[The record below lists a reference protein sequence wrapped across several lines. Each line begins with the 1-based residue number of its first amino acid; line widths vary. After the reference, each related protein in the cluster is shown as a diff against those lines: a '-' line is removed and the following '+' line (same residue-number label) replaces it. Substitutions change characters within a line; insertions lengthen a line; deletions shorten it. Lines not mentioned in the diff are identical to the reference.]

1 MYVRVCVYVC
11 SELLAVTRHDVSWDE
26 RRRERVS
33 PDVSSSLRKDVC
45 EGKGFSDFCFFLGWP
60 TRHPGETSVGYEG
73 FSGGCGGSQVRSVC
87 LEVDQ
92 VEVRGGEVGAQSHVR
107 VLQLP
112 QDPPVEL
119 GADPV
124 ELHDVAG
131 ILLDPEA
138 VELLHQVT

>member
-1 MYVRVCVYVC
+1 MTFLKLLLICILGRTPVGDLGEDVRD
-11 SELLAVTRHDVSWDE
+11 T
-26 RRRERVS
+26 
-33 PDVSSSLRKDVC
+33 
-45 EGKGFSDFCFFLGWP
+45 
-60 TRHPGETSVGYEG
+60 ETVWS
-73 FSGGCGGSQVRSVC
+73 

-92 VEVRGGEVGAQSHVR
+92 MEVGGREVWTQGHVR

-112 QDPPVEL
+112 QDPLVEL

-138 VELLHQVT
+138 VEFLHQVTCRKTKVCILTAEPDIFI